1 MEGSLALSTKIVYK
15 GSGMRNSFPLFF
27 LPHQSSSIVPFTS
40 EMQPDGYSR
49 HSDFGFIT
57 TFPVMPP
64 NTRYLSHQ
72 TDTSPYN
79 SSVRP
84 ISGHQYYYPLI
95 PSPLRNSENIDSFRA
110 EQSQGVPTNPLIADC
125 SNPSAYPPPG
135 YSISPIDRRS
145 GQVPRSKRSR
155 IPAPTPPFS
164 DYIEGGYTV
173 TRDRFSRCVMDSF
186 LINLADSVDD
196 SRQSESPQGILA
208 VLTCQPWLVP

>member
-1 MEGSLALSTKIVYK
+1 MEGSLALSTKIMYK

-49 HSDFGFIT
+49 QSYFGLNT

-64 NTRYLSHQ
+64 NTRYPGHQ
-72 TDTSPYN
+72 TDRSPYN
-79 SSVRP
+79 PSMRP
-84 ISGHQYYYPLI
+84 IRSHQYGYPLN
-95 PSPLRNSENIDSFRA
+95 PSPLRNSQHIDSVEA
-110 EQSQGVPTNPLIADC
+110 EQCQGVPTNPLIADH
-125 SNPSAYPPPG
+125 SNPSAHPPTG
-135 YSISPIDRRS
+135 YSVSQIERRS